1 MPDDDFSSLFDD
13 DDNIS
18 SPPGESEKGFSS
30 LDDEL
35 SSFMGEDDKAAPQ
48 KTDLN
53 KKLYDEVGDEGIHKT
68 DKVKVEI
75 PPEKRRSSQDFE
87 PDMDALLITAQSPL
101 ILEGMKCLSARNF
114 SSSTHQVYSEAI
126 KGIDLYIKILNR
138 NPNNYKKLSQIINQD
153 IDCKEVE
160 KMAFNLYTM
169 TYNDGPVTDD
179 QKVVAFEILREGLN
193 NGLKKVYISKSM
205 IYIKKFFLQSGSLDE
220 YQITQLYQKNDAQLK
235 RDISDI
241 NQLLKY
247 AIKLIKSG
255 KGEIAKGVKGKD
267 LNIYIIKASE
277 ILYYYCNIS
286 GKLQEAKYF
295 KRIMETHKNYF
306 VIREDS

>member
-1 MPDDDFSSLFDD
+1 MPEDDFSSLFDD
-13 DDNIS
+13 DDEDSDS
-18 SPPGESEKGFSS
+18 SQESAKSFSS

-35 SSFMGEDDKAAPQ
+35 DSFIGGE
-48 KTDLN
+48 KTTVHEKSDYN
-53 KKLYDEVGDEGIHKT
+53 DNLYDDISEETSDKT
-68 DKVKVEI
+68 VKTREEI

-101 ILEGMKCLSARNF
+101 ILEGMKHLSSRDF
-114 SSSTHQVYSEAI
+114 SSGTLQVYSEAV

-153 IDCKEVE
+153 TDCKEVE
-160 KMAFNLYTM
+160 KMAMNLYTM

-179 QKVVAFEILREGLN
+179 QKIVSFEILREGLN

-205 IYIKKFFLQSGSLDE
+205 SYIKKFFLQSGSLDE
-220 YQITQLYQKNDAQLK
+220 YKITQLYQKNDSQLK
-235 RDISDI
+235 RDISNV

-255 KGEIAKGVKGKD
+255 KGEIAKGMKGKD

-277 ILYYYCNIS
+277 ILFYYCNIS

-295 KRIMETHKNYF
+295 RRIMETHKNYF